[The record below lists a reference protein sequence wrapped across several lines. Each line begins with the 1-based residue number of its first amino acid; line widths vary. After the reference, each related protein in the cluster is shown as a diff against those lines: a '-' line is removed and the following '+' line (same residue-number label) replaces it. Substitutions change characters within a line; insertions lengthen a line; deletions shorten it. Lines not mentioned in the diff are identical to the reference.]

1 MLLIKNGMI
10 YTMGKAGILQGD
22 ILIDN
27 GKIKAVGKDLAVDA
41 KQVID
46 ASGFN
51 IYPGLIEAHC
61 HLGLHESSI
70 QFEGN
75 DVNESTDPIT
85 PQLRAIDGINPMDET
100 VRLACSHGVTSVCA
114 GPGSANVIGGTFTTY
129 KTNGTCIDKMII
141 KDNVA
146 MKVAFGENPKRVY
159 QNSKIKT
166 RMQTAAYLRETL
178 LKTKEYLAKKEAA
191 GDDISK
197 RPALDMK
204 LEAMIPVIQ
213 KKMPLKIHA
222 HRADDILTAL
232 RIVKEFDLNCTLDHC
247 TEGHLIL
254 DEVKA
259 SGFPA
264 LVGPSLGN
272 KSKFELKE
280 KSFNTPGILN
290 KAGVKIAIITD
301 SPVIPQEYLSLCAA
315 FAVKHGLDEMEA
327 LKAITINPAEILGIA
342 DRVGSLE
349 SGKDADLVFVKGN
362 LLSYEA
368 EVMKTM
374 INGEI
379 VYESEET
386 SNV

>member
-27 GKIKAVGKDLAVDA
+27 GKINAVGKDLAVDA

-315 FAVKHGLDEMEA
+315 LAVKHGLDEMEA

-368 EVMKTM
+368 EVKKTM

>member
-10 YTMGKAGILQGD
+10 YTMGKAGVLQGD

-46 ASGFN
+46 ASGYN

-100 VRLACSHGVTSVCA
+100 VRLACSHGVTTVCA

-129 KTNGTCIDKMII
+129 KTNGACIDKMII

-178 LKTKEYLAKKEAA
+178 LKTKEYLVKKEAA

-197 RPALDMK
+197 CPALDMK

-315 FAVKHGLDEMEA
+315 LAVKHGLDEMEA

-349 SGKDADLVFVKGN
+349 TGRDADLVFVKGN

-386 SNV
+386 SHV

>member
-1 MLLIKNGMI
+1 MLLIKNGKI
-10 YTMGKAGILQGD
+10 FTMGEAGVIHGD
-22 ILIDN
+22 LLIEN
-27 GKIKAVGKDLAVDA
+27 GKIQAVGKDLVAEAD
-41 KQVID
+41 QILD
-46 ASGFN
+46 ASRYA

-75 DVNESTDPIT
+75 DVNESSDPVT
-85 PQLRAIDGINPMDET
+85 PHMRAIDGINPVDET
-100 VRLACSHGVTSVCA
+100 VRFACMHGVTTVCA

-129 KTNGTCIDKMII
+129 KTNGHCIDKMIV

-146 MKVAFGENPKRVY
+146 MKVAFGENPKKVY

-178 LKTKEYLAKKEAA
+178 LKTKEYMAKKAA
-191 GDDISK
+191 AENDSGKYPSF
-197 RPALDMK
+197 DMK
-204 LEAMIPVIQ
+204 LEAMIPVLL
-213 KKMPLKIHA
+213 KEMPLKIHA

-247 TEGHLIL
+247 TEGHLIV
-254 DEVKA
+254 DEIKA

-264 LVGPSLGN
+264 LVGPSFGS

-280 KSFNTPGILN
+280 KCFDTAGILN

-301 SPVIPQEYLSLCAA
+301 SPVIPQEYLSLCAGL
-315 FAVKHGLDEMEA
+315 AVKHGLDEMEA

-349 SGKDADLVFVKGN
+349 CGKDADLIFVKGN

-368 EVMKTM
+368 EVVKTM
-374 INGEI
+374 IQGEF
-379 VYESEET
+379 VYEREGA
-386 SNV
+386 

>member
-1 MLLIKNGMI
+1 MLLIKNGKI
-10 YTMGKAGILQGD
+10 FTMGEAGVIHGD
-22 ILIDN
+22 LLIEN
-27 GKIKAVGKDLAVDA
+27 GKIQAVGKDLVAEAD
-41 KQVID
+41 QILD
-46 ASGFN
+46 ASGYA

-75 DVNESTDPIT
+75 DVNESSDPVT
-85 PQLRAIDGINPMDET
+85 PHMRAIDGINPVDET
-100 VRLACSHGVTSVCA
+100 VRFACMHGVTTVCA

-129 KTNGTCIDKMII
+129 KTNGHCIDKMIV

-146 MKVAFGENPKRVY
+146 MKVAFGENPKKVY

-178 LKTKEYLAKKEAA
+178 LKTKEYMAKKAA
-191 GDDISK
+191 AENDSGKYPSF
-197 RPALDMK
+197 DMK
-204 LEAMIPVIQ
+204 LEAMIPVLL
-213 KKMPLKIHA
+213 KEMPLKIHA

-247 TEGHLIL
+247 TEGHLIV
-254 DEVKA
+254 DEIKA

-264 LVGPSLGN
+264 LVGPSFGS

-280 KSFNTPGILN
+280 KCFDTAGILN

-301 SPVIPQEYLSLCAA
+301 SPVIPQEYLSLCAGL
-315 FAVKHGLDEMEA
+315 AVKHGLDEMEA

-349 SGKDADLVFVKGN
+349 CGKDADLIFVKGN

-368 EVMKTM
+368 EVVKTM
-374 INGEI
+374 IQGEF
-379 VYESEET
+379 VYEREGA
-386 SNV
+386 